1 MMIDIYTKLSD
12 FAPIK
17 KDVSFKT
24 LTTLRI
30 GGTAAYVAYPENMV
44 ALKALMDVIIRMNIP
59 FKVFGKGSN
68 ILCGDGYYPGVI
80 IVLDRHFDDFYFDDD
95 MVIAQSGCSI
105 IALAYAAMKKGLS
118 GLEWASGIPGTL
130 GGCLF
135 MNAGA
140 YKSCMNDVIID
151 VLVLRDGK
159 FVWLNKDECQFAYR
173 KSVFQA
179 HPDWIILA
187 CRLKLEKG
195 DIDKISSLMDDRKAR
210 RMATQPLNFPSAGS
224 VFRNPEQAS
233 AWSLIDGIGYRG
245 KKIGGA
251 MVSDKHVNFI
261 VNSGNATCA
270 DFLQLVEEI
279 QTKVKDNYDIELIME
294 VEKFN

>member
-1 MMIDIYTKLSD
+1 MIDIYAKLSN

-17 KDVSFKT
+17 QDVSFKT

-44 ALKALMDVIIRMNIP
+44 ALQALVEAIIKLDLP

-80 IVLDRHFDDFYFDDD
+80 IILDRHFDDFYFDDD
-95 MVIAQSGCSI
+95 KVIAQAGCSI

-130 GGCLF
+130 GGCLY

-140 YKSCMNDVIID
+140 YKSCMKDIVSE
-151 VLVLRDGK
+151 VLVLQDGH
-159 FVWLNKDECQFAYR
+159 FNWLTVDECEFAYR
-173 KSVFQA
+173 KSIFQQHA
-179 HPDWIILA
+179 DWIILA
-187 CRLKLEKG
+187 CRLQLAQG
-195 DIDKISSLMDDRKAR
+195 DMEKISSLMDDRKQR
-210 RMATQPLNFPSAGS
+210 RMATQPLNYPSAGS
-224 VFRNPEQAS
+224 VFRNPEAHS

-245 KKIGGA
+245 KKVGGA
-251 MVSDKHVNFI
+251 MVSEKHVNFI
-261 VNSGNATCA
+261 VNSDGATCA
-270 DFLQLVEEI
+270 DFLELVKQI
-279 QTKVKDNYDIELIME
+279 QAQVKEKYDVELIME